1 MKKIIKKVKK
11 DFKISTMVLSYEGAL
26 LADNQVLRDRN
37 LSQSVR
43 DIIPPTGDDRSNQ
56 IEKSHKGMT
65 FLLTLCQ
72 GKCALDVILSMGQ
85 NSQEIELVVPSAI
98 CILRLQK
105 MILRQAEK
113 SCPALT

>member
-1 MKKIIKKVKK
+1 VKKIIKKVKK

-56 IEKSHKGMT
+56 KE
-65 FLLTLCQ
+65 
-72 GKCALDVILSMGQ
+72 
-85 NSQEIELVVPSAI
+85 
-98 CILRLQK
+98 
-105 MILRQAEK
+105 
-113 SCPALT
+113 